1 MMATPATQEI
11 DVVYVG
17 FLTGHG
23 GDALQMLGLAKGM
36 KNLGAH
42 VRIVVPA
49 LPSSLAFKERCHA
62 LGVDCERSDLIT
74 ADTRGARQAL
84 GSILRLFV
92 RLKAPIVHFHSGN
105 SCLPRTAQLGLE
117 ILRHPAAFVTLQSP
131 FETIVPGSIR
141 ARLWAASARRR
152 FKAVV
157 SPSEHATHFQRLCG
171 VPPSLA
177 VTIRNGIDTEA
188 MRRGDGRAPRSL
200 LGVGTAEPV
209 ILFSSRMDRQ
219 KRPVDAVHVFS
230 RVAQEFPTAILV
242 FVGGGGQEEA
252 VREEAASLGLSR
264 RVRLVGY
271 RTDIPNWL
279 AAATVWLLPTEREN
293 FSVAVLEALAAG
305 CPVLATS
312 CPGNDEIL
320 TNEGN
325 ALTFGV
331 GDLEAAAQGLR
342 RLLLDPSLREALG
355 RRAQATAR
363 DYAVERM
370 VEEYQLLYR
379 RHRCAGSRPQP

>member
-1 MMATPATQEI
+1 MTTLATQNV
-11 DVVYVG
+11 DVIYVG

-23 GDALQMLGLAKGM
+23 GDALQMLGLANGM
-36 KNLGAH
+36 KNLGVR

-49 LPSSLAFKERCHA
+49 VPLSLGFKERCDA
-62 LGVDCERSDLIT
+62 LGVDCERSDRIT
-74 ADTRGARQAL
+74 IDMQGARQSL
-84 GSILRLFV
+84 GSVLRLFEG
-92 RLKAPIVHFHSGN
+92 LKAPIVHFHSGN

-117 ILRHPAAFVTLQSP
+117 VLRHPAAFVTLQSP

-141 ARLWAASARRR
+141 AWLWAASARRR
-152 FKAVV
+152 LKAVV
-157 SPSEHATHFQRLCG
+157 SPSEHATRFQRRCG
-171 VPPSLA
+171 VPPGLA
-177 VTIRNGIDTEA
+177 VTIRNGIDTGA
-188 MRRGDGRAPRSL
+188 MKHGDGRAPRSL
-200 LGVGTAEPV
+200 LGVGRDEPV

-219 KRPVDAVHVFS
+219 KRPVDALRVFAT
-230 RVAQEFPTAILV
+230 VAPEFPAAILV
-242 FVGGGGQEEA
+242 FVGGGEQEEA

-264 RVRLVGY
+264 RVRMVGY
-271 RTDIPNWL
+271 RTDIPDWL

-331 GDLEAAAQGLR
+331 GDLEAASQGLR
-342 RLLLDPSLREALG
+342 RLLLDHSLREALG
-355 RRAQATAR
+355 RRAQATVR

-370 VEEYQLLYR
+370 VREYQHLYES
-379 RHRCAGSRPQP
+379 HRCVDGRPQS